1 MKNKRSCRGILM
13 VLVVLVA
20 WLFGPVV
27 APASAQG
34 CASDINGDG
43 EVGAADLSQ
52 VLTDWGYC
60 PGEVTSVTPLQG
72 SSLGGTI
79 ITITGSGLSAT
90 TAVTVGGNAC
100 TNLQVLSPTLVKA
113 VTPAGAV
120 GEAAIAVVTAIVG
133 FRVLSTPDSRA
144 RVQLPRQRQS
154 GLHLPASNRSD

>member
-1 MKNKRSCRGILM
+1 MNKLRSFHC
-13 VLVVLVA
+13 VAPFLVVLVA
-20 WLFGPVV
+20 SLLGPMV

-43 EVGAADLSQ
+43 EVNAADLSQ
-52 VLTDWGYC
+52 VLSDWGYC
-60 PGEVTSVTPLQG
+60 PGEVTSVTPPQG
-72 SSLGGTI
+72 SYLGGQI

-133 FRVLSTPDSRA
+133 FRVLRA
-144 RVQLPRQRQS
+144 PF
-154 GLHLPASNRSD
+154 